1 MGKYEQRVVD
11 TFELDSWTEYGM
23 YDAAEDL
30 AADADAEIAE
40 LKAVIDYIDDEL
52 TMNEH
57 HYHCN
62 CASKLRNY
70 LATREQG

>member
-1 MGKYEQRVVD
+1 MDKDFDKLFTKEMILECYERD
-11 TFELDSWTEYGM
+11 TKLFET
-23 YDAAEDL
+23 
-30 AADADAEIAE
+30 EIAE

-70 LATREQG
+70 LATLEQG